1 MIWKSSRRK
10 LQTVPE
16 SGHEGYWKCQ
26 TCEKFFSDEIGTAEI
41 SNPIE
46 IKATGHNLEKVE
58 KKAASCTE
66 TGYEEY
72 WKCQTCGKLFSDE
85 AGTDEIASL
94 DDIQI
99 PAKGHEEG
107 NEWLSDAENTGKSVL
122 CARKKQ
128 KKQIMFMSTK
138 LILSA
143 KSADMNEP

>member
-1 MIWKSSRRK
+1 MKSTGSVK
-10 LQTVPE
+10 LAENSSQMKLE
-16 SGHEGYWKCQ
+16 SG
-26 TCEKFFSDEIGTAEI
+26 
-41 SNPIE
+41 
-46 IKATGHNLEKVE
+46 
-58 KKAASCTE
+58 
-66 TGYEEY
+66 
-72 WKCQTCGKLFSDE
+72 
-85 AGTDEIASL
+85 EIASL